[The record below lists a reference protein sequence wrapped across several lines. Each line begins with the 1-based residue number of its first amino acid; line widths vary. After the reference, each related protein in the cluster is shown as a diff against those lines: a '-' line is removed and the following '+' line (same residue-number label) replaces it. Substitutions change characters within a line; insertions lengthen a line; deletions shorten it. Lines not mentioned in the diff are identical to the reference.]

1 MKNSYLRK
9 LSLALI
15 LTIFVSAGSATVN
28 LDIRDSSGDDLDDF
42 DLEVSGEDVDIE
54 RQNLDSAELDLEGG
68 EYDLEIRKEDFNT
81 LRRTISIEEDEDSI
95 YIFTMSGEDEEPEEE
110 TEILQV
116 SNLRA
121 PDSVCRGQ
129 SFSATVKVSNT
140 GEEDEVVRMTGEGL
154 DKILTGNSF
163 VIESGKS
170 KNYRFIFT
178 DIDGS
183 GSENFTVTASNSETD
198 SITGEIDV
206 RECDVPG
213 DPETVSN
220 IDMSIYPLG
229 GNDRAFVNEVVRV
242 KGFAD
247 GSRGSVP
254 LDLLVD
260 GEKISDIQTGRGGYF
275 ETYFRPGK
283 AGRLTVTVAAPESS
297 EMEELN
303 SVPSPSVGEIS
314 APSETF
320 SGDSFEVCSE
330 VESAITPEVV
340 LLENEN
346 VLESRNS
353 KGEVCFDVIAPEAG
367 EYSYKVRALSYGGGD
382 SSETYV
388 NVLEQGSEASSFP
401 GQVTTVENEAG
412 LLKVSLYNTGNQSKN
427 YTVRMENFPAN
438 WTSETVKNATLDRGE
453 RKNVFFY
460 VSPGESGNYTGI
472 LEVES
477 SGEIIYSDEVE
488 MYSSPAKSSRD
499 RSFLS
504 LYLDLITYLFL

>member
-1 MKNSYLRK
+1 MKTAYLRK

-15 LTIFVSAGSATVN
+15 LAVFVSAGSATVN
-28 LDIRDSSGDDLDDF
+28 LDIRDTSGEDLDNF
-42 DLEVSGEDVDIE
+42 DLDVTGEDVDIQRE
-54 RQNLDSAELDLEGG
+54 NLESAELDLEDG

-95 YIFTMSGEDEEPEEE
+95 YIFTMSREGDQDDEDTSE
-110 TEILQV
+110 LQV

-129 SFSATVKVSNT
+129 SFSATVEVLNT
-140 GEEDEVVRMTGEGL
+140 GEEDEVVSMTGEGL
-154 DKILTGNSF
+154 EKILTGNSF
-163 VIESGKS
+163 VIESGES

-178 DIDGS
+178 DVDGS
-183 GSENFTVTASNSETD
+183 GSENFRITASNSDTD
-198 SITGEIDV
+198 SVTGEIDV

-220 IDMSIYPLG
+220 IDMNIYPLG
-229 GNDRAFVNEVVRV
+229 GNDKAFVNEVVRV

-260 GEKISDIQTGRGGYF
+260 GEKISDIRTDRGGYF
-275 ETYFRPGK
+275 ETYFRPQK
-283 AGRLTVTVAAPESS
+283 AGELTVTVSAPETSDS
-297 EMEELN
+297 ESLN
-303 SVPSPSVGEIS
+303 SVPSPSVENIS
-314 APSETF
+314 APEKTF
-320 SGDSFEVCSE
+320 SGDSFQVCAEVK
-330 VESAITPEVV
+330 SAIIPEVV
-340 LLENEN
+340 LLENGD

-353 KGEVCFDVIAPEAG
+353 KGDVCFDVTAPEEG
-367 EYSYKVRALSYGGGD
+367 EYSYRVRALSYGGGD
-382 SSETYV
+382 SVEARV
-388 NVLEQGSEASSFP
+388 NVLEQGSEAESFP
-401 GQVTTVENEAG
+401 GQVTTIENEAG
-412 LLKVSLYNTGNQSKN
+412 LLKVSLYNTGNESKN

-438 WTSETVKNATLDRGE
+438 WTSETVKNTSLEKGNRE
-453 RKNVFFY
+453 TVFFY
-460 VSPGESGNYTGI
+460 VSPGESGNYTGV

-488 MYSSPAKSSRD
+488 MYSSPAHSSRD

-504 LYLDLITYLFL
+504 LYIELLRFLLV